1 MRRKGGNKKPAEGR
15 GNGSS
20 SLARMLGVVDLFSEN
35 ASVWTVDSIAAEL
48 GYTRATAY
56 RYVGELCDAG
66 LLTRVGRGAY
76 ALGPRIIE
84 LDRQIRRCDPLL
96 TVGEDVMHGLLRPNR
111 GQVVLLCSLFR
122 DKVLCIHQAGHDRE
136 LALSYARGRP
146 MPLFRGA
153 TSKAI
158 LAYLPERRLTKLF
171 LDHQP
176 EIRRAG
182 LGATRQEFFAS
193 LKPIR
198 REGYSITHADV
209 DPGVV
214 GVGVPV
220 FGVERSVIGS
230 LSVVFPENRFPGRH
244 VDEVI
249 SDLKRAAHVFQ
260 TELAEFAR
268 TPKRGRKRAA
278 PVNLRSNS

>member
-1 MRRKGGNKKPAEGR
+1 MSMRRKSAEAVPPVTGE
-15 GNGSS
+15 GSS
-20 SLARMLGVVDLFSEN
+20 LSRMLAVVDLFSED
-35 ASVWTVDSIAAEL
+35 ASVWTVDDIALAL

-56 RYVGELCDAG
+56 RYVGELHDSG

-96 TVGEDVMHGLLRPNR
+96 IAGEPVMHALLSPNL

-122 DKVLCIHQAGHDRE
+122 DKVLCIHQEGHDRK

-158 LAYLPERRLTKLF
+158 LANIPERRLTRLF
-171 LDHQP
+171 LDHQD
-176 EIRRAG
+176 EIAKAGLGTDRTEFLASMRTIRRAG
-182 LGATRQEFFAS
+182 YAM
-193 LKPIR
+193 
-198 REGYSITHADV
+198 THADL
-209 DPGVV
+209 DPGVI

-220 FGVERSVIGS
+220 FGGEHTVLGS
-230 LSVVFPENRFPGRH
+230 LSVVFDEKRFPARQLQRI
-244 VDEVI
+244 VA
-249 SDLKRAAHVFQ
+249 DLQRAARTFQ
-260 TELAEFAR
+260 TQVTRLSQAPTR
-268 TPKRGRKRAA
+268 RGTRNHWTMEIA
-278 PVNLRSNS
+278 